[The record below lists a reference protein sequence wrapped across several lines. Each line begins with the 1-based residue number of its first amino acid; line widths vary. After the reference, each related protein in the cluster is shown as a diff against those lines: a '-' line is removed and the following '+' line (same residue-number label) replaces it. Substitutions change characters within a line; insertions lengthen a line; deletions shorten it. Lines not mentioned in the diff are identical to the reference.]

1 VHDLDDV
8 WRDDQLI
15 EALANGAPVDTTD
28 PAVAPL
34 RALTGL
40 VDAEPLPDY
49 DIRGLENVVMLD
61 TGRSRRLAVR
71 SLAVA
76 LTAVATLST
85 SGVAAVVTGDPFQ
98 PAKVVWHQ
106 IQERAGD
113 RWGADPAYDEDRLDS
128 GSAVAGDTGD
138 SGDSGYSG
146 ATSDVD
152 DAGDSGDSEG
162 TETSAQAALFEA
174 ARQRA
179 GDGPP
184 RLQRVDLTRASRDG
198 LKAQQPA
205 PSQDRAV
212 AEADATA
219 EPKTAEPKTAEP
231 SPSPQEDT
239 AAEKQQARQEEQPS
253 GTTTSEGSA
262 QQREGSAQQREDAQR
277 SEEEQ
282 QAQDSRRSDQPDED
296 EQEPAPDAP
305 SEDLDPRVV
314 PDGPD
319 EYPGDDYGSMPSP
332 EEGTEDSDESED
344 DAEESDGATITEPA
358 PDEDAPSTEDPTAE
372 ESEDDEPWSSLDVQ
386 RRAGSTDETVA
397 PPRLNR

>member
-15 EALANGAPVDTTD
+15 EALANGEPVDTTD

-40 VDAEPLPDY
+40 VDAEPIPDY
-49 DIRGLENVVMLD
+49 DIRGLENIVMLD

-113 RWGADPAYDEDRLDS
+113 RWGVDPASDEDRLDS
-128 GSAVAGDTGD
+128 GSAVAGDTG
-138 SGDSGYSG
+138 YSG
-146 ATSDVD
+146 ATGDVED
-152 DAGDSGDSEG
+152 AGDAGDSGS
-162 TETSAQAALFEA
+162 TETSTQAALFEA

-219 EPKTAEPKTAEP
+219 EPQTAEP

-239 AAEKQQARQEEQPS
+239 AAEEQQARQEERAS
-253 GTTTSEGSA
+253 GTAASEDTAQQREDSA
-262 QQREGSAQQREDAQR
+262 QQREDSAQQREDAQR
-277 SEEEQ
+277 SQEEQ
-282 QAQDSRRSDQPDED
+282 EAQDSRRSDQPEED
-296 EQEPAPDAP
+296 EQEPTPDAP
-305 SEDLDPRVV
+305 AEDLDPRVV

-319 EYPGDDYGSMPSP
+319 EYPGDDYGSMPST

-358 PDEDAPSTEDPTAE
+358 PDEDTPSTEEPAAE
-372 ESEDDEPWSSLDVQ
+372 ESEDDEPWTSLDVQ
-386 RRAGSTDETVA
+386 QRAGSTDETVA

>member
-1 VHDLDDV
+1 MHDLDDV

-15 EALANGAPVDTTD
+15 EALANGEPVDTTD

-40 VDAEPLPDY
+40 VDAAPIPDY
-49 DIRGLENVVMLD
+49 DIRGLENIVMLD

-113 RWGADPAYDEDRLDS
+113 RWGVDPTSDEDRLDS

-138 SGDSGYSG
+138 TGYSG
-146 ATSDVD
+146 ATDDVE
-152 DAGDSGDSEG
+152 DAGDSGS
-162 TETSAQAALFEA
+162 TENSTQAALFEA
-174 ARQRA
+174 ARHRV

-184 RLQRVDLTRASRDG
+184 RLQRVDLPRASRDG

-219 EPKTAEPKTAEP
+219 EPKTAEP

-239 AAEKQQARQEEQPS
+239 AAEEQQARQEQRTSGS
-253 GTTTSEGSA
+253 GTSDDTAQQSEDTAQQSEGSA
-262 QQREGSAQQREDAQR
+262 QQREDTQRT
-277 SEEEQ
+277 EEEQ
-282 QAQDSRRSDQPDED
+282 EAQDSRRSDQPEEN
-296 EQEPAPDAP
+296 EQEPTPDAP
-305 SEDLDPRVV
+305 AEDLYPRIA
-314 PDGPD
+314 PDGTD
-319 EYPGDDYGSMPSP
+319 ESPGDDYGSMPST
-332 EEGTEDSDESED
+332 EEGTEESDEAED
-344 DAEESDGATITEPA
+344 YAEESDGATITEPA
-358 PDEDAPSTEDPTAE
+358 PDDTSSTEEPTAE
-372 ESEDDEPWSSLDVQ
+372 ESEDDEPWTSLDVEQ
-386 RRAGSTDETVA
+386 RAGSTDETVA

>member
-1 VHDLDDV
+1 MHDLDDV
-8 WRDDQLI
+8 RRDDQLI
-15 EALANGAPVDTTD
+15 EALANGEPVDTTD

-40 VDAEPLPDY
+40 VDAEPIPDY
-49 DIRGLENVVMLD
+49 DIRGLENIVLLE

-113 RWGADPAYDEDRLDS
+113 RWGVDPASDEDRLDS
-128 GSAVAGDTGD
+128 GSAVAGD
-138 SGDSGYSG
+138 SGDSGYSD
-146 ATSDVD
+146 ATGDAD
-152 DAGDSGDSEG
+152 DAGDSGS
-162 TETSAQAALFEA
+162 TETSTQAALFEA

-184 RLQRVDLTRASRDG
+184 RLQRVDLVRASRDG

-212 AEADATA
+212 AEADATG
-219 EPKTAEPKTAEP
+219 EPRTAEP

-239 AAEKQQARQEEQPS
+239 ATEEQQARQEERPS
-253 GTTTSEGSA
+253 GTATSED
-262 QQREGSAQQREDAQR
+262 SAQQREDAQR
-277 SEEEQ
+277 YQEEQ
-282 QAQDSRRSDQPDED
+282 EAQDSRRSDQPEED
-296 EQEPAPDAP
+296 EQEPTPDAP
-305 SEDLDPRVV
+305 AEDLDPRIA

-319 EYPGDDYGSMPSP
+319 EYPGDDYDSMPST
-332 EEGTEDSDESED
+332 EEGPEDSDEAED
-344 DAEESDGATITEPA
+344 DPGEADGATVTEPA
-358 PDEDAPSTEDPTAE
+358 PDEEAPSSEEPTAE
-372 ESEDDEPWSSLDVQ
+372 ESEDDEPWASLDVEQ
-386 RRAGSTDETVA
+386 RAGSTDETVA

>member
-15 EALANGAPVDTTD
+15 EALANGEPVDTTD

-40 VDAEPLPDY
+40 VDAEPIPDY
-49 DIRGLENVVMLD
+49 DIRGLENIVMLD

-113 RWGADPAYDEDRLDS
+113 RWGVDPASDEDRLDS
-128 GSAVAGDTGD
+128 GSAAAGDTG
-138 SGDSGYSG
+138 YSG
-146 ATSDVD
+146 TTGDVE
-152 DAGDSGDSEG
+152 DAGDSGS
-162 TETSAQAALFEA
+162 TETSTQAALFEA

-198 LKAQQPA
+198 LRAQQPA

-219 EPKTAEPKTAEP
+219 EPKTAEP
-231 SPSPQEDT
+231 SPSPQEDP
-239 AAEKQQARQEEQPS
+239 AAEEQQARPEEPAS
-253 GTTTSEGSA
+253 GTATSEDTA
-262 QQREGSAQQREDAQR
+262 QQREGSAQQREDTQR
-277 SEEEQ
+277 TEEEQ
-282 QAQDSRRSDQPDED
+282 EAQDSRRSDQPEED
-296 EQEPAPDAP
+296 EQEATSDAPAEDLYPRIAPD
-305 SEDLDPRVV
+305 
-314 PDGPD
+314 GTD
-319 EYPGDDYGSMPSP
+319 EYPGDDHGSMPST
-332 EEGTEDSDESED
+332 EESDEAED
-344 DAEESDGATITEPA
+344 YAEESDGATITEPA
-358 PDEDAPSTEDPTAE
+358 PDDTSSTEEPTAE
-372 ESEDDEPWSSLDVQ
+372 ELEDDEPWASLDVEQ
-386 RRAGSTDETVA
+386 RAGSTDETVA